1 MSIDRHGLLR
11 PFQSLFSPRNT
22 NPRSLI
28 MPTAS
33 SSKLKHILPNPA
45 PSHIAEPCRNKPH
58 PTRLSATHKRSYVF
72 SACAACRKRKGKCTG
87 RRPQCRPYTKRHQVC
102 AYDTEPAETQ
112 MQACR
117 RQNEVLMRENLG
129 YLTLPGLLISL
140 PDNEAIDMLGKDGDI
155 LLNYRNRVFRASPPP
170 PLEYWCGQRY
180 SDLGPTFDRRT

>member
-1 MSIDRHGLLR
+1 
-11 PFQSLFSPRNT
+11 
-22 NPRSLI
+22 

-45 PSHIAEPCRNKPH
+45 PSHIAEP
-58 PTRLSATHKRSYVF
+58 S
-72 SACAACRKRKGKCTG
+72 CRKRKGKCTG

-140 PDNEAIDMLGKDGDI
+140 PDNEAIDMLVSLRSG
-155 LLNYRNRVFRASPPP
+155 
-170 PLEYWCGQRY
+170 
-180 SDLGPTFDRRT
+180 RTAEPFVA